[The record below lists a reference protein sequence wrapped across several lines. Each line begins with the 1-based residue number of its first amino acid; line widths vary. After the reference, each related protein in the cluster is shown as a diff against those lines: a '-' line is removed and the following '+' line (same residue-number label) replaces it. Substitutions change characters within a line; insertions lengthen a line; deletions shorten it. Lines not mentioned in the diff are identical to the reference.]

1 MNSMKQEL
9 QYAIELQFALVAE
22 LLQENF
28 LVQSLAT
35 KYSFNSQSVLL

>member
-1 MNSMKQEL
+1 MKQEF
-9 QYAIELQFALVAE
+9 QHIIELRLVALVAE

-35 KYSFNSQSVLL
+35 VPSIHSTVNQ